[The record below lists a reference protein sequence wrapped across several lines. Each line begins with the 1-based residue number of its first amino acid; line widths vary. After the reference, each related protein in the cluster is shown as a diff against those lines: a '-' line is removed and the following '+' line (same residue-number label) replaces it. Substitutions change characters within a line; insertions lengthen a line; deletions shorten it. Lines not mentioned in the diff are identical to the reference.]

1 MKSKRNLRHILLAV
15 LVVLSLTL
23 PSCSFTTWPSKLAGE
38 VKEALTQAAPETTTA
53 EKEIV
58 VEKPVIKTVVVEK
71 EVPVEVTRIVEVQK
85 EVLVTPVPVPPT
97 AGSQLD
103 VETQILTEVY
113 RRVNPSVVNVTNLAR
128 LELFAE
134 DEVIP
139 QGEGSGFMWDDQGH
153 IVTNAHVVEG
163 ADEVQITLYDGLTL
177 PAQVVGVDLDS
188 DLAVVKINPR
198 GLELRAVE
206 LGDIDEVV
214 VGQRA
219 IAIGNPFG
227 YEGTLTQGIVSA
239 IGRTI
244 PSLTAF
250 NIPEAIQ
257 TDAAINPGNSG
268 GPLLDSQGRL
278 IGVNAQIES
287 TVQANAGVGFAVP
300 VNIVQRVVPALIADG
315 RYDHAWLGISG
326 HDYSPAWADAL
337 GFSEEMRGAYVMYVE
352 PGGPSDEAGLRAG
365 TRQTDVLLGLDFGQ
379 PVYLE
384 AGGDLIVAIDDQPVK
399 SFDDLLVYL
408 ERYTS
413 PGDLVELTILR
424 DGRQQVMVVTLGK
437 RSQRTR

>member
-1 MKSKRNLRHILLAV
+1 MRTNKRNLRYILLSA
-15 LVVLSLTL
+15 LVVLSLALVSCNIFTL
-23 PSCSFTTWPSKLAGE
+23 PSRIAGE
-38 VKEALTQAAPETTTA
+38 VEDLATKVATE
-53 EKEIV
+53 V
-58 VEKPVIKTVVVEK
+58 VAVETVVVEK
-71 EVPVEVTRIVEVQK
+71 EVPVEVTRIVEVEK
-85 EVLVTPVPVPPT
+85 EVSATPVPAPST

-113 RRVNPSVVNVTNLAR
+113 RKVNPSVVNVTNLAR

-134 DEVIP
+134 NEVIP
-139 QGEGSGFMWDDQGH
+139 QGEGSGFVWDEQGH

-163 ADEVQITLYDGLTL
+163 ADEVEITLCDGLTL
-177 PAQVVGVDLDS
+177 SAQVVGVDPDS
-188 DLAVVKINPR
+188 DLAVVKINPQ
-198 GLELRAVE
+198 GLELRPVE

-239 IGRTI
+239 LGRTI

-287 TVQANAGVGFAVP
+287 TVRANAGVGFALP
-300 VNIVQRVVPALIADG
+300 VNIVKRVVPALIAEG
-315 RYDHAWLGISG
+315 HYDHAWLGISG
-326 HDYSPAWADAL
+326 QTYSPSWASAL
-337 GFSEEMRGAYVMYVE
+337 GFPEEARGAYVMYVE

-365 TRQTDVLLGLDFGQ
+365 DRQTDVLLGLDFGQ

-384 AGGDLIVAIDDQPVK
+384 AGGDLIVAIDDQPIK
-399 SFDDLLVYL
+399 NFDDLLVYL
-408 ERYTS
+408 ERYAS
-413 PGDLVELTILR
+413 PGDQVKLTVLR
-424 DGRQQVMVVTLGK
+424 GNRQQVITVTLGK
-437 RSQRTR
+437 RPQSTS